1 MHEMSIA
8 QSIMEMAIKEAQ
20 KVNCTKLTAITLDCG
35 LLSGVMKEPLLL
47 CLELLI
53 KDTIHDGCKIE
64 INSIPIL
71 LHCIFCG
78 HKFES
83 LSQNVLWQD
92 CPQCGETFGLSI
104 EKGKELILSRIQAEN

>member
-1 MHEMSIA
+1 MSIA
-8 QSIMEMAIKEAQ
+8 QSILEMAIKEAK
-20 KVNCTKLTAITLDCG
+20 KVNCTRIAAITLDCG
-35 LLSGVMKEPLLL
+35 VLSGIMKESLLL
-47 CLELLI
+47 CLELLF
-53 KDTIHDGCKIE
+53 KDTPHEGCKIE
-64 INSIPIL
+64 INTIPLL

-83 LSQNVLWQD
+83 LNQDALWQD